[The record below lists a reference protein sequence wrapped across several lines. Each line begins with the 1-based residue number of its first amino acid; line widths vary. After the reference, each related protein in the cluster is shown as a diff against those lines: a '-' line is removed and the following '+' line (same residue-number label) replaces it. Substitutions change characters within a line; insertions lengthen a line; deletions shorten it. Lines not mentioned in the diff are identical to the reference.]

1 MLTEDWFL
9 AVETIVNHSFQVRRG
24 LKKNKTAVDSKEAG
38 AVLGCLG
45 SSALFVSTLPEIQL
59 MQSFG
64 SRGERSLRPFVQTC
78 RDALVLSP
86 WSALLVSVTGTGGN
100 FSKTGAEGGS
110 RSPEAGPGPTP
121 GGPPADTGPLEAEVQ
136 LRSETETQN

>member
-1 MLTEDWFL
+1 MP
-9 AVETIVNHSFQVRRG
+9 G
-24 LKKNKTAVDSKEAG
+24 
-38 AVLGCLG
+38 
-45 SSALFVSTLPEIQL
+45 
-59 MQSFG
+59 
-64 SRGERSLRPFVQTC
+64 
-78 RDALVLSP
+78 ALVLSP

-121 GGPPADTGPLEAEVQ
+121 GGPLADTGPLEAEVQ